1 MPAKK
6 KPTLK
11 ADLAACT
18 KANTLVNTELAALK
32 IQYDTVRANLSTSQ
46 LERLRL
52 VAVIE
57 HEIEWLET
65 KAPGLMEVRQERV
78 SQLRK
83 EIQPR

>member
-1 MPAKK
+1 MRTK

-32 IQYDTVRANLSTSQ
+32 IQYDTVRANLGISQ

-57 HEIEWLET
+57 HEIEWLQQET
-65 KAPGLMEVRQERV
+65 PTIATLKARIEF
-78 SQLRK
+78 LRK

>member
-57 HEIEWLET
+57 HEIEWLQGT
-65 KAPGLMEVRQERV
+65 LPSPQRTERIDF
-78 SQLRK
+78 LRK
-83 EIQPR
+83 EIQAK